1 VWNHAK
7 AVNMDDLSQDDARS
21 VIAANCQY
29 LEDRWKI
36 TINPI
41 LVCYKNEYS
50 RNVNGPLI
58 QPDNSTWTYNYDKS
72 QKLPNFAIYNSPIP
86 DSIKTKGTIEF
97 PGGADGKDNA
107 LYQLYEKPVDAID
120 TTNWL
125 NDVNIYN
132 TSFGEAQNRKEFDV
146 RDKFMKVRIRY
157 SGEELAVIDF
167 LNTLYRVSY
176 A

>member
-1 VWNHAK
+1 MWNHAK

-86 DSIKTKGTIEF
+86 DSIKAKGTIEF
-97 PGGADGKDNA
+97 FASNTVFLLFPTSTNIVFLATCI
-107 LYQLYEKPVDAID
+107 LYL
-120 TTNWL
+120 
-125 NDVNIYN
+125 
-132 TSFGEAQNRKEFDV
+132 
-146 RDKFMKVRIRY
+146 
-157 SGEELAVIDF
+157 
-167 LNTLYRVSY
+167 
-176 A
+176 